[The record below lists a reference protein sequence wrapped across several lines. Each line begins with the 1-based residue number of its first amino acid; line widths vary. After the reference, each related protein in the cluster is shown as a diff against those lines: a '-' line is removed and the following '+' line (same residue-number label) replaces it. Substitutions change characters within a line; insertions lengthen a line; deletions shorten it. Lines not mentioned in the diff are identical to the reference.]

1 MIRPAAVSL
10 LALFAVAACDR
21 PETPAEPS
29 PAASATSA
37 DNHAAPAVASHPAAA
52 TPAVTDRNLVS
63 ADGWGPLRV
72 GMTVAEVTAAVG
84 ADSQPN
90 AVGGADPASCDEFH
104 PARAP
109 EGLRVM
115 MVDGR
120 LARITLAR
128 AATLK
133 TDRGFGLGD
142 AASAI
147 KASYGG
153 AVIAQP
159 HKYQSAPAED
169 LFAWREGASTAYVTD
184 PAARGI
190 RCEIGSDG
198 KVMAIHAG
206 GPAIQYVEGCA

>member
-29 PAASATSA
+29 SAASLFALVA
-37 DNHAAPAVASHPAAA
+37 DA

-115 MVDGR
+115 MVDDR

-169 LFAWREGASTAYVTD
+169 LFAWREGASTAYVTA

-190 RCEIGSDG
+190 RYEIGSDG

>member
-29 PAASATSA
+29 SAASATSA
-37 DNHAAPAVASHPAAA
+37 NNDAAPAVASPPAAA

-115 MVDGR
+115 MVDDR

-169 LFAWREGASTAYVTD
+169 LFAWTRGGSTAYVVD
-184 PAARGI
+184 PSARGV
-190 RCEIGSDG
+190 RYEIGADG

>member
-1 MIRPAAVSL
+1 MIRPVAVSL
-10 LALFAVAACDR
+10 LALLAVAACER
-21 PETPAEPS
+21 QETPAAQPPAPTATTQGAPATS
-29 PAASATSA
+29 PAPAT
-37 DNHAAPAVASHPAAA
+37 PAAA
-52 TPAVTDRNLVS
+52 DSNLVS
-63 ADGWGPLRV
+63 AEGWGPLRV
-72 GMTVAEVTAAVG
+72 GMMAAEVTAAVG
-84 ADSQPN
+84 PDSQPN
-90 AVGGADPASCDEFH
+90 AVGGADPEACDEFH

-109 EGLRVM
+109 RGLRVM

-128 AATLK
+128 DATLK

-142 AASAI
+142 PASAI

-190 RCEIGSDG
+190 RYEVGSNG
-198 KVMAIHAG
+198 KVSMIHAG